1 MKISQKNENC
11 VCCCRAGITETYTR
25 HIFFGPRWWECG
37 TAKHI
42 RNGFW
47 WAKERPREWKLRKQG
62 PSPLQASTRHSRVA
76 LTGIFGKKDIDEYPD
91 ITYCVG
97 SKAYLT
103 AKKYVGDKY
112 IVFSSVLNWLRI
124 PMTPNTYG
132 ISNELHEDMQ
142 LMLFRYIFPD
152 IGKIGMIYG
161 RYTAQ
166 WFEKVRNK
174 AKEMEMNII
183 GQDISETRGSFSAFD
198 KLPKDIAAFWLISDP
213 EITLDKKGLA
223 GILKACD
230 AKKIPVFSYHDAFAR
245 LGGVL
250 ILSVDD
256 STIGRQA
263 AAIAMK
269 LGSGRR
275 PGQKVQPPAGSRIIL
290 NMKKVRLYGISYNE
304 DALEAINTIIE

>member
-1 MKISQKNENC
+1 MKILRLIW
-11 VCCCRAGITETYTR
+11 VLCCFLPLHDVSADSGFRDKVRILLINSDASLDKYRMVQEAFLERTPYPARKLDLGDRQWDTR
-25 HIFFGPRWWECG
+25 QLEDF
-37 TAKHI
+37 
-42 RNGFW
+42 
-47 WAKERPREWKLRKQG
+47 LY
-62 PSPLQASTRHSRVA
+62 
-76 LTGIFGKKDIDEYPD
+76 DEYPD
-91 ITYCVG
+91 ITYCIG

-103 AKKYVGDKY
+103 AKKYVGEKY
-112 IVFSSVLNWLRI
+112 IEFSSVLNWLRI

-132 ISNELHEDMQ
+132 VSNELHEDMQ

-174 AKEMEMNII
+174 AKEMEMNIT
-183 GQDISETRGSFSAFD
+183 GQNISKTRGSFPAFD

-245 LGGVL
+245 LGAVL

-304 DALEAINTIIE
+304 DALEAVNTIIE